1 MESTC
6 TDEHYELYRL
16 HTTPVKPGLMKTEGV
31 GNHINVDL
39 YALPVVKLGRF
50 LSRVAEPLVLGDITL
65 QDGRV
70 VKGFLCQGY
79 AAKDAENIT
88 AEGNF

>member
-1 MESTC
+1 M
-6 TDEHYELYRL
+6 
-16 HTTPVKPGLMKTEGV
+16 GLPLKEIQEFM
-31 GNHINVDL
+31 NHIKVDL
-39 YALPVVKLGRF
+39 YALPVAKLGRF
-50 LSRVAEPLVLGDITL
+50 MSRVAEPLVLGDITL

-88 AEGNF
+88 AEGSF

>member
-31 GNHINVDL
+31 GNHIKVDL
-39 YALPVVKLGRF
+39 YALPVVKLGHF

-70 VKGFLCQGY
+70 VKCFLCQGY
-79 AAKDAENIT
+79 ASKDAENIT
-88 AEGNF
+88 AEGSF

>member
-16 HTTPVKPGLMKTEGV
+16 HTTPVKPGLMKTDGA
-31 GNHINVDL
+31 GNHIKVDL
-39 YALPVVKLGRF
+39 YALPLAKLGRF
-50 LSRVAEPLVLGDITL
+50 MSRVAEPLVLGDITL

-88 AEGNF
+88 AEGSF

>member
-6 TDEHYELYRL
+6 TDKHYELYRL

-31 GNHINVDL
+31 GNHIKVDL

-88 AEGNF
+88 AEGSF

>member
-31 GNHINVDL
+31 GNHIKVDL
-39 YALPVVKLGRF
+39 YSLPVVKLGRF

-88 AEGNF
+88 AEGSF

>member
-1 MESTC
+1 
-6 TDEHYELYRL
+6 
-16 HTTPVKPGLMKTEGV
+16 MKTEGV
-31 GNHINVDL
+31 GNHTKVDL

-50 LSRVAEPLVLGDITL
+50 LSRVAEPFVLGDITL

-88 AEGNF
+88 AEGSF